1 VDWTGQQNLF
11 HAAQRSG
18 TRRLVFFSLLNADQ
32 HLEVPLMEIKAR
44 SEEWLM
50 ASDLDYTILR
60 CAAFMQGLISQFAIP
75 VLEGQTVWVS
85 GVPTPIA
92 YMNTQ
97 DLARFAVAALVREQ
111 TARKAFPVVGPQA
124 WTTGE
129 ITQLCEKY
137 SGKEARVARVP
148 PFFLRLMRSVASFFD
163 ASVNVSERLAFEQV
177 IGGGQPLNASM
188 EQSYAAFGLEPATT
202 TTLEQYLQEYYQ
214 TILKRLK
221 DMDADLDKAAKKKL
235 PF

>member
-1 VDWTGQQNLF
+1 
-11 HAAQRSG
+11 
-18 TRRLVFFSLLNADQ
+18 
-32 HLEVPLMEIKAR
+32 
-44 SEEWLM
+44 
-50 ASDLDYTILR
+50 
-60 CAAFMQGLISQFAIP
+60 
-75 VLEGQTVWVS
+75 
-85 GVPTPIA
+85 
-92 YMNTQ
+92 
-97 DLARFAVAALVREQ
+97 
-111 TARKAFPVVGPQA
+111 
-124 WTTGE
+124 
-129 ITQLCEKY
+129 
-137 SGKEARVARVP
+137 
-148 PFFLRLMRSVASFFD
+148 MRSVASFFD